1 MLLHGGITPI
11 KAFQVPLRG
20 RARVNKNGLFVC
32 ETLEQWQSC
41 DTSENN
47 GGTYFHFFIF
57 SIFVNVPRKLCY
69 AQFFE
74 KTRYPEVHSKFFW
87 ECDHLTIF
95 ISTSAFL
102 GLYLQ
107 FVLA

>member
-41 DTSENN
+41 DTTSENN

-57 SIFVNVPRKLCY
+57 SIFVNVRGNCVCRGSHVPIQSL
-69 AQFFE
+69 FFA
-74 KTRYPEVHSKFFW
+74 P
-87 ECDHLTIF
+87 F
-95 ISTSAFL
+95 IQSAK
-102 GLYLQ
+102 YWSNYQ
-107 FVLA
+107 K

>member
-41 DTSENN
+41 DTSEIMVVLISI
-47 GGTYFHFFIF
+47 FLFF
-57 SIFVNVPRKLCY
+57 SIFVNVRGNCVCHGSHVPVQC
-69 AQFFE
+69 
-74 KTRYPEVHSKFFW
+74 TV
-87 ECDHLTIF
+87 
-95 ISTSAFL
+95 
-102 GLYLQ
+102 
-107 FVLA
+107 

>member
-41 DTSENN
+41 DTSE
-47 GGTYFHFFIF
+47 IMVVLI
-57 SIFVNVPRKLCY
+57 SIFLFF
-69 AQFFE
+69 QFSSMFGE
-74 KTRYPEVHSKFFW
+74 TACAMALTCLQSLFFAP
-87 ECDHLTIF
+87 F
-95 ISTSAFL
+95 IQSAK
-102 GLYLQ
+102 YWSNYQ
-107 FVLA
+107 E